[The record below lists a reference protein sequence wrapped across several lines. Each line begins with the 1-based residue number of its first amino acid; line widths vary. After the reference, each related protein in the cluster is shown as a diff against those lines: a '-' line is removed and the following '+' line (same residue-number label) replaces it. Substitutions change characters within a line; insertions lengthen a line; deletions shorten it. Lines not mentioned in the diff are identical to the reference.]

1 MPQTG
6 NRATVDVALT
16 RDEARWIAVTAARLA
31 RRPFRRRATA
41 SDVLDMVRYLR
52 IVQLD
57 TISVVSRSHE
67 TVLWSRLGPYD
78 LSIWP
83 ALYDPAGA
91 LSEHFA
97 HVAAIIPREDLH
109 LMRPVMERYRVD
121 TSPTG
126 LPRYHASPE
135 NRAVMDGVLAYIE
148 ANGPTASR
156 HFERLDGEPAANPWA
171 WHGAKPEREAL
182 EALWIRGET
191 ALWQRDKG
199 FGRTFDLMDRVL
211 PGFWQTEAMPV
222 DEVHRTYLR
231 TAMKVLGV
239 STTQWAADY
248 YRSNTP
254 HVPAIRVRAI
264 LDELVATG
272 ELVRVS
278 VPGIDAPMWL
288 DARYLPLLDE
298 LRAGRARPSLT
309 TLLSP
314 FDNLVW
320 NRDRDERL
328 FDFHYRIEVYTPAP
342 KRVFGYYSMPILHRG
357 KVVGRLDP
365 SYSRKE
371 RVLTIKA
378 LHLEPWVR
386 PNESLARSISGA
398 LDDLTTFLGG
408 EPGSWVLLAA
418 NPPQILPLMQ

>member
-1 MPQTG
+1 MSKPGTR
-6 NRATVDVALT
+6 NCVDLELT
-16 RDEARWIAVTAARLA
+16 RDEARWIAVTAARLD
-31 RRPFRRRATA
+31 RRPFRRRANA
-41 SDVLDMVRYLR
+41 ADVLDMVRYLR

-57 TISVVSRSHE
+57 TISVISRSHE

-78 LSIWP
+78 VSVWP
-83 ALYDPAGA
+83 SLYDPAGA

-97 HVAAIIPREDLH
+97 HVASIIPREDLH
-109 LMRPVMERYRVD
+109 LMRPVMERYRAD

-135 NRAVMDGVLAYIE
+135 NRAVMDSVLEHIR
-148 ANGPTASR
+148 ANGPSASR
-156 HFERLDGEPAANPWA
+156 HFERPEDIPAANPWA
-171 WHGAKPEREAL
+171 WYGAKPQREAL
-182 EALWIRGET
+182 ESLWIRGET

-211 PGFWQTEAMPV
+211 PGFWETEPV
-222 DEVHRTYLR
+222 PEDEVHRAYLR

-248 YRSNTP
+248 YRSNSP
-254 HVPAIRVRAI
+254 YVPASRVRAI
-264 LDELVATG
+264 LDDLTGCG
-272 ELVRVS
+272 ELLRVRVD
-278 VPGIDAPMWL
+278 GIDAPMWL
-288 DARYLPLLDE
+288 DGRYLPLLE
-298 LRAGRARPSLT
+298 NLRAGRARPTLT

-342 KRVFGYYSMPILHRG
+342 KRVYGYYSMPILHRG
-357 KVVGRLDP
+357 RIVGRLDP

-371 RVLTIKA
+371 RLLTVKS
-378 LHLEPWVR
+378 LHLEPWVK
-386 PNESLARSISGA
+386 PSESLARAVSGA
-398 LDDLTTFLGG
+398 LDDLVAFLGG
-408 EPGSWVLLAA
+408 EAWLLLGA